1 VFDVLREATLPNGD
15 ITDRGSPASFERV
28 LDVREPGL
36 PLPTRLGQKSAA
48 AFLRE
53 QRIARRRVITFS
65 ESADGNTFFIDG
77 QQWQADRDDAITQ
90 VGDVEEWTV
99 RNISGEHHVFHI
111 HQTDFLVTES
121 NGEKNDIGKVM
132 DTINVP
138 YAKNDQPG
146 QVTLIMPFLKNRI
159 AGRFVFHCH
168 ILEHEDGGM
177 MANINVLARGDAQLY
192 E

>member
-1 VFDVLREATLPNGD
+1 M
-15 ITDRGSPASFERV
+15 
-28 LDVREPGL
+28 
-36 PLPTRLGQKSAA
+36 
-48 AFLRE
+48 
-53 QRIARRRVITFS
+53 
-65 ESADGNTFFIDG
+65 IDG
-77 QQWQADRDDAITQ
+77 FINDWYP
-90 VGDVEEWTV
+90 WL
-99 RNISGEHHVFHI
+99 SGARERI
-111 HQTDFLVTES
+111 LVL
-121 NGEKNDIGKVM
+121 KDIDLPGAA
-132 DTINVP
+132 INVP